1 MRTTTCTTC
10 DGSGV
15 CYHCNGE
22 GFRDGLRCMAYK
34 GEEACKTC
42 LGTGRRE
49 VRGIDGQD
57 YLYCSMSHGSGK
69 CTNCNGSGNAQ
80 YGNHCDICGG
90 DGLCSLYQGKGVTRL
105 RGF

>member
-1 MRTTTCTTC
+1 
-10 DGSGV
+10 
-15 CYHCNGE
+15 
-22 GFRDGLRCMAYK
+22 MAYK